1 MKLNLVRQQK
11 LFHLSKSLVLRIVSS
26 KDLQAQ
32 WPTSDSQGVQGLRLG
47 YILGLAVMVNEP
59 WDAGDS
65 LEPAGALSKGRQR
78 APQKKPEPDPT
89 HIVILTARIPDPQT
103 LLTVVQAVE
112 HARPAAS
119 AA

>member
-26 KDLQAQ
+26 KDFQAQ
-32 WPTSDSQGVQGLRLG
+32 WPASDSLGAQGLRLG

-65 LEPAGALSKGRQR
+65 LEPTGALSKGRQR
-78 APQKKPEPDPT
+78 APQKKPESDPT
-89 HIVILTARIPDPQT
+89 HIDILTTRYGDLTRAVWADELYFPEEE
-103 LLTVVQAVE
+103 LL
-112 HARPAAS
+112 
-119 AA
+119 

>member
-26 KDLQAQ
+26 KDFQAQ
-32 WPTSDSQGVQGLRLG
+32 WPAPDSPGAQGLRLG
-47 YILGLAVMVNEP
+47 YVLGLAVVVDEP

-65 LEPAGALSKGRQR
+65 LEPAGTLLKARQR

-89 HIVILTARIPDPQT
+89 HIVILTARNGDLTKAVWADEIYFPEEE
-103 LLTVVQAVE
+103 LL
-112 HARPAAS
+112 
-119 AA
+119 